1 MELLLYLLIIL
12 SVVQFCLPNG
22 EIVRFIVPENCSGHE
37 FYVPSLM
44 LCVLCD
50 DRKKSSIDRK

>member
-1 MELLLYLLIIL
+1 MELLYLVIIL
-12 SVVQFCLPNG
+12 NVVKFCLPNG
-22 EIVRFIVPENCSGHE
+22 EIVTYIAPKNCSDHE

-50 DRKKSSIDRK
+50 DRKKSSIDRE

>member
-1 MELLLYLLIIL
+1 MELLYLVIIL
-12 SVVQFCLPNG
+12 SIVKFCSSNG
-22 EIVRFIVPENCSGHE
+22 EIVTFIIPENCSDHE

-50 DRKKSSIDRK
+50 DRKISSIDRK